1 MSPKT
6 IKYFP
11 GLNALRFFAAFLVV
25 LHHGATIRDKNE
37 LGLHF
42 NHLGIFNNGENAV
55 TFFFVLSGFLI
66 TYLLMQERHITKN
79 ISVKKFYKKRIL
91 RIWPLYFLLVII
103 GAIIFPF
110 LVDLLK
116 IDYQMPYS
124 LSETWYYF
132 VFFLPGLV
140 TYFYGTHLLQPLW
153 SIGVEEVFYII
164 WAPLVKLFKNKIL
177 FLLCSV
183 LLLFLNIKFIGI
195 LWIKNDLLNY
205 FMEIYRIE
213 AMAIGGLGAYL
224 IFYKGKQLNNYLLFN
239 KTFQFIIILGIIS
252 FLFLNHKISH
262 LQSNAILK
270 VITEQLINFTFLY
283 IIILAAFIDKKIFLF
298 KSSILSYL
306 GTISYGIYMYHM
318 LVIFMIVHL
327 FENQLSKLPEMIS
340 FILFYIIVTGLTIL
354 ISILSKKYFEDFFMR
369 FRPKKEKLQQ
379 SS

>member
-25 LHHGATIRDKNE
+25 LHHGATIRDKYKLE
-37 LGLHF
+37 LHF
-42 NHLGIFNNGENAV
+42 NHLGIFNNGEKAV

-66 TYLLMQERHITKN
+66 TYLLMQERYITKN
-79 ISVKKFYKKRIL
+79 ISVKNFYKKRIL

-140 TYFYGTHLLQPLW
+140 TYFYGPHLLQPLW

-183 LLLFLNIKFIGI
+183 LLLFLSIKFIGI

-354 ISILSKKYFEDFFMR
+354 VSILSKKYFEDFFMR